1 MTGVGGGV
9 RVVRLRMEQ
18 LPQARQAGLVLAQR
32 ERHQQEALA
41 RDAEHVPIRDLLH
54 PLRRAAQKFVAVL
67 HARDLVYVVELVGVD
82 RDDVKGLVRVGQLV
96 HAAQQVLLVVQAGQA
111 VHARAGVVDGQIH
124 GEDAEREAEA
134 GRQHRRIDGLRG
146 DAEGGERKDREQL
159 RERAAADRRAVH
171 RDKDR
176 RPRDVQQGADVKQ
189 QIPRAVAV
197 AGAVE
202 IEQDLGEGV
211 GQNDKDQSN
220 GRDAHA
226 QHGRGR
232 DHAARAQCT
241 DVVQQQERQERLKQ
255 VEHRVREHPAD
266 IEAVRGVQDEARADQ
281 LRGNVQTDDAQQ
293 TAEHQAV
300 PVVHLP
306 LAGILPQDDQ
316 QHRHCGNQIMYVG
329 CHSASPPSPAS
340 FLFKCA
346 SASAFHALMLRDFP
360 SSSHRRLK
368 PKVMIMRARGAQV
381 RL

>member
-1 MTGVGGGV
+1 MTGVGGGL

-18 LPQARQAGLVLAQR
+18 LPQPRQAGLVLAQR
-32 ERHQQEALA
+32 ERQQQKAPA
-41 RDAEHVPIRDLLH
+41 RDAEHVPARDLLH
-54 PLRRAAQKFVAVL
+54 PLRRAAKEFVAAP
-67 HARDLVYVVELVGVD
+67 HARDLVHVVELVGVD

-96 HAAQQVLLVVQAGQA
+96 HPAQQVLLVVQAGQA

-124 GEDAEREAEA
+124 GEDAERETEA
-134 GRQHRRIDGLRG
+134 GRQHLRVDGLRG
-146 DAEGGERKDREQL
+146 DAEGGERKDREER
-159 RERAAADRRAVH
+159 REIAAADRRAVH

-176 RPRDVQQGADVKQ
+176 RPRDVQQGADVQQ

-202 IEQDLGEGV
+202 IEQHLGEGV
-211 GQNDKDQSN
+211 GQDDTDQSD

-226 QHGRGR
+226 QHDRWR
-232 DHAARAQCT
+232 DHAACTQCT

-293 TAEHQAV
+293 TAEHPAV

-306 LAGILPQDDQ
+306 LAGILPYDDQ
-316 QHRHCGNQIMYVG
+316 QHRHSGDQIMYVG
-329 CHSASPPSPAS
+329 CHSASPPSLAS
-340 FLFKCA
+340 FFFKCA

-368 PKVMIMRARGAQV
+368 PKVMVMRARGAQV